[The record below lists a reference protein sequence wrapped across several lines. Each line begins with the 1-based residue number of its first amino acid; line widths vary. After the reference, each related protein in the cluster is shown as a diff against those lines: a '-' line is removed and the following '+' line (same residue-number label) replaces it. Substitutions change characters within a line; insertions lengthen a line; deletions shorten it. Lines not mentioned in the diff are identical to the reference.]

1 MDQQQLRELAAALV
15 KIPSEN
21 PLDGPVG
28 ETKGER
34 RLAEFVASTLR
45 EAGISCELQES
56 VPGRPNVLARVPG
69 ESEETVWF
77 DAHLDTVS
85 AEGMEFEPYQA
96 RIEGDLLQGRGAA
109 DDKGSIA
116 AMMAALIRL
125 ARSGSK
131 PPATVLFTA
140 TADEEY
146 KMRGMQGLLDSGVTA
161 RAAVIGEPTGLEV
174 VAAHKGVVRF
184 SVITRGKAAHGSVPD
199 AGENAIYKMAKVV
212 QALEAYAKRGVGI
225 SSHPLLGRGTL
236 NVGVIRGGE
245 YVNVV
250 PDSCVVEI
258 DRRILPGEEPRK
270 AVSELRSYL
279 ANAVEDVD
287 AEVTSPTLT
296 VPGMDLPGDHPL
308 AVAVLE
314 AVKQITGKAALGTM
328 SGATHA
334 GPLNRA
340 GIPAVV
346 FGPGAMGQAH
356 TATEAL
362 DLNQLAQ
369 AADIYELLMRNG
381 ATP

>member
-1 MDQQQLRELAAALV
+1 MDQQQLRELAVELV
-15 KIPSEN
+15 RIPSEN
-21 PLDGPVG
+21 PLEGPVG
-28 ETKGER
+28 ETKGEG
-34 RLAEFVASTLR
+34 RLAEFVSSKLR
-45 EAGISCELQES
+45 EAGIACEFQES
-56 VPGRPNVLARVPG
+56 VPERPSVLARIPG
-69 ESEETVWF
+69 ESEESVWF

-96 RIEGDLLQGRGAA
+96 RIEGDLLYGRGAA
-109 DDKGSIA
+109 DDKGSMA
-116 AMMAALIRL
+116 AMMAALIRV

-146 KMRGMQGLLDSGVTA
+146 RMRGIQGLLAAGVKA
-161 RAAVIGEPTGLEV
+161 RVAVIGEPTGLEV

-184 SVITRGKAAHGSVPD
+184 SVITKGKAVHGSCPE
-199 AGENAIYKMAKVV
+199 AGENAIYKMAQVV
-212 QALEAYAKRGVGI
+212 RALEAYAKRGVGI
-225 SSHPLLGRGTL
+225 ATHPLLGRGTL

-250 PDSCVVEI
+250 PDRCVVEI

-279 ANAVEDVD
+279 ANAVEEVD
-287 AEVTSPTLT
+287 AEVTSPSLT

-308 AVAVLE
+308 ARAVLE
-314 AVKQITGKAALGTM
+314 AVKQVTGKAALGTM

-334 GPLNRA
+334 GPLSEA
-340 GIPAVV
+340 QIPAVV

-356 TATEAL
+356 TATEVL

-381 ATP
+381 VTP